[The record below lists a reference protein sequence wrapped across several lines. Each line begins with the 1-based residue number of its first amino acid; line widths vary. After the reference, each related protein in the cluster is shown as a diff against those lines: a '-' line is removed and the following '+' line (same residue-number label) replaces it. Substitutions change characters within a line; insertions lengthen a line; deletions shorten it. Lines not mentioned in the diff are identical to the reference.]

1 MQWTVGTR
9 PPGRILEKPNKMV
22 PDYESDGAAA
32 IFAAVRFAADAH
44 AGQFRKGSRVPYLI
58 HPLNVAKILLDHGCS
73 DRLAIAGLLHDTVED
88 TAVTVDEIRAT
99 FGDMVARL
107 VEFATEPEKLWTW
120 EKRKQHTLSVL
131 ASGEPPALL
140 LSIADK
146 LDNIRSIR
154 SDLELFGEAA
164 WERFKRP
171 REKQRWYYES
181 LRRIFDARLVDSPGV
196 ELAAK
201 FHAEVEAVFGPA

>member
-1 MQWTVGTR
+1 M
-9 PPGRILEKPNKMV
+9 L
-22 PDYESDGAAA
+22 PDNESDGAA
-32 IFAAVRFAADAH
+32 IFAAVRFAAEAH
-44 AGQFRKGSRVPYLI
+44 SGQFRKGSRVPYLV
-58 HPLNVAKILLDHGCS
+58 HPLNVAKILLDHGCP
-73 DRLAIAGLLHDTVED
+73 DHLAIAGLLHDTVED
-88 TAVTVDEIRAT
+88 TDATIEEIRT
-99 FGDMVARL
+99 IFGDTVARL

-120 EKRKQHTLSVL
+120 EKRKQHTLAIL
-131 ASGEPPALL
+131 DSGELPGLL

-154 SDLELFGEAA
+154 SDLELHGDLA

-181 LRRIFDARLVDSPGV
+181 LSRIFDARLVDSPGV

-201 FHAEVEAVFGPA
+201 FRSEVAAVFGPA

>member
-1 MQWTVGTR
+1 MAANSD
-9 PPGRILEKPNKMV
+9 I
-22 PDYESDGAAA
+22 DGASA

-58 HPLNVAKILLDHGCS
+58 HPLNVAKILLDYGCS
-73 DRLAIAGLLHDTVED
+73 DDLAIAGLLHDTVED
-88 TAVTVDEIRAT
+88 TDVTVEEIREI
-99 FGDMVARL
+99 FGDAVARL
-107 VEFATEPEKLWTW
+107 VEFATEPEKLWVW
-120 EKRKQHTLSVL
+120 EKRKQHTLAIL
-131 ASGEPPALL
+131 DTGEMPALL

-164 WERFKRP
+164 WSRFKRP
-171 REKQRWYYES
+171 RDKQRWYFES
-181 LRRIFDARLVDSPGV
+181 LSRVFDARLVDSPGV

-201 FHAEVEAVFGPA
+201 FRAEVAAVFGPA